1 MGIKNESKSK
11 VTRDQVRI
19 GMNAEN
25 KEEEASPY
33 TTNLRM
39 FQYLGSSIELGQA
52 QAESPYKFILVLSAL
67 CKDQPEIYLSV
78 KPRCLMGTS
87 GPLFGAS
94 GSEDVPI
101 IGSAN
106 STV

>member
-39 FQYLGSSIELGQA
+39 FQ
-52 QAESPYKFILVLSAL
+52 
-67 CKDQPEIYLSV
+67 C
-78 KPRCLMGTS
+78 TS
-87 GPLFGAS
+87 
-94 GSEDVPI
+94 
-101 IGSAN
+101 
-106 STV
+106 